1 MSELELVCA
10 DASVLI
16 NILGSGVPS
25 EILEAVGARVVVTE
39 QVFREVKRCPFEGE
53 NVSAPL
59 IPLREGGYL
68 EVVELDEVSL
78 ELFVSLAGAVP
89 PNDLDDGEASTIA
102 YGVAHNGAVVL
113 DERKGRRIC
122 REKFPQL
129 RTLCSMDLFRLHF
142 EALGRD
148 LPRSCAALLGAIE
161 RTRMHIPQAY
171 RAWTKEILSYRK
183 VTDFSLTS
191 NRKLS
196 RKNPGDQPTDRSPG
210 RLD

>member
-1 MSELELVCA
+1 MAELELVCA

-25 EILEAVGARVVVTE
+25 EILEAVRAQVVVTE

-53 NVSAPL
+53 IVSAPL
-59 IPLREGGYL
+59 IPLREGGHL

-102 YGVAHNGAVVL
+102 YGVIHNGAVVL

-122 REKFPQL
+122 REKFPHL
-129 RTLCSMDLFRLHF
+129 KTLCSMDLFRLHF

-148 LPRSCAALLGAIE
+148 FSKSCSALLGAIE
-161 RTRMHIPQAY
+161 RTRMHIPHAY
-171 RAWTKEILSYRK
+171 RAWTKEILAYRT
-183 VTDFSLTS
+183 VTDFSLAS
-191 NRKLS
+191 NRKLT
-196 RKNPGDQPTDRSPG
+196 RRHPAGLTTDRSTG